1 MAKQKRVIVGSIIKN
16 KDNTKPDYIKMDKD
30 VVLKK
35 GQYLNLESKKLQ
47 IEKLEAAGKA
57 GKLSEDLV
65 EKMRANLEKIPDFVR
80 FQIVLLEQQAE

>member
-1 MAKQKRVIVGSIIKN
+1 MAKQKRVIVGSIVKN
-16 KDNTKPDYIKMDKD
+16 KDSSKPDYIKMDKD

-35 GQYLNLESKKLQ
+35 GQYLNLESKKFQ
-47 IEKLEAAGKA
+47 IEKLEAAGQA

-65 EKMRANLEKIPDFVR
+65 EKMKANLEKIPDFVR

>member
-16 KDNTKPDYIKMDKD
+16 KDSSKPDYIKMDKD

-47 IEKLEAAGKA
+47 IEKLQAAGAA

-65 EKMRANLEKIPDFVR
+65 EKMKANLEKIPDFVR

>member
-65 EKMRANLEKIPDFVR
+65 EKMKANLEKIPDFVR